1 MTRLLPE
8 YAEKLLMEAAKTPV
22 TDRDPNARIV
32 AIDTAIKKIKQGEIR
47 CNPCRFRQQV
57 MARQLQK
64 QKGGK

>member
-1 MTRLLPE
+1 MTYVAKHCKDCFDRLSLE
-8 YAEKLLMEAAKTPV
+8 EQ
-22 TDRDPNARIV
+22 
-32 AIDTAIKKIKQGEIR
+32 KQGEIR